1 MGETHEWE
9 MTDEELDEMV
19 AEEWATVFGYALEE
33 RLQALAE
40 ASEPV
45 VLDMTVEVL
54 A

>member
-19 AEEWATVFGYALEE
+19 AEEWATIFGYTLDECLRE
-33 RLQALAE
+33 LAE
-40 ASEPV
+40 ADEPV